1 VNGWRFQTWTAEHPL
16 PIGAVERAA
25 LGARVLAGEV
35 IGSGAVLASATRV
48 AGARRLGLEPADL
61 PRVLRVAVGSE
72 VKARMVIAR
81 TGRRFARA
89 VTAPHAG
96 RLVQM
101 TADGDLLV
109 APIVGRWTVR
119 STLDGTVTRS
129 DDSAVTVEGAA
140 WGLEGVAAYGPDAI
154 GELVLGVDSPRA
166 ELSPF
171 RLDVR
176 LSGRILIAGAKI
188 SAEALTRAHACG
200 LAGIVGGAIP
210 AAGLRVVYGD
220 GALASGGA
228 TREDRPT
235 VLSLLGFGS
244 AAPAREIFEPLVSLA
259 GSRATI
265 HTASARL
272 FAFGPADAADIARDA
287 PPIALAADY
296 ASVRTLTTSC
306 EPVGEIGLASE
317 HRVDALRC
325 GDDLFPVANVR
336 GYHAR

>member
-1 VNGWRFQTWTAEHPL
+1 MSGWRFDTWTAEHPL
-16 PIGAVERAA
+16 PIGTVERAA
-25 LGARVLAGEV
+25 LGARVLAGDV
-35 IGSGAVLASATRV
+35 IGSGAILASATRV
-48 AGARRLGLEPADL
+48 AGARRLGLDAADV
-61 PRVLRVAVGSE
+61 PRVLRVAIGTE
-72 VKARMVIAR
+72 VKGRAVIAR

-89 VTAPHAG
+89 VTAPHDG

-109 APIVGRWTVR
+109 APIVGRWAVR

-129 DDSAVTVEGAA
+129 DDAGVTIEGAA

-166 ELSPF
+166 DLSPF

-176 LSGRILIAGAKI
+176 LGGKILIAGAKV

-210 AAGLRVVYGD
+210 AAGLRMVYGD
-220 GALASGGA
+220 TVRASGGP
-228 TREDRPT
+228 TRDDRPT

-244 AAPAREIFEPLVSLA
+244 AAPSREIFEPLVSLA
-259 GSRATI
+259 GSRAAI

-272 FAFGPADAADIARDA
+272 FAFGPAEATDIARDA
-287 PPIALAADY
+287 PPVGLAADY
-296 ASVRTLTTSC
+296 ASVRSLTTSC
-306 EPVGEIGLASE
+306 EPVAEFTFASE
-317 HRVDALRC
+317 HRLAAVRC
-325 GDDLFPVANVR
+325 GDDVLPASNVR
-336 GYHAR
+336 NNEAR

>member
-1 VNGWRFQTWTAEHPL
+1 MNGWRFQSWTAEHPL
-16 PIGAVERAA
+16 PIGTIERAT

-48 AGARRLGLEPADL
+48 AGARRLGLDAGDL
-61 PRVLRVAVGSE
+61 PRVLRVAMGTE
-72 VKARMVIAR
+72 VIGRTVIAR

-89 VTAPHAG
+89 VTAPHDG

-101 TADGDLLV
+101 TSDGDLFI
-109 APIVGRWTVR
+109 APVVGRWVVR

-129 DDSAVTVEGAA
+129 DDAVVTVEGAA
-140 WGLEGVAAYGPDAI
+140 WGLEGVAAYGPDAT

-166 ELSPF
+166 DLSSF

-176 LSGRILIAGAKI
+176 LAGKILIAGGKV

-210 AAGLRVVYGD
+210 AAGLRMVYGD
-220 GALASGGA
+220 GARASGGP

-235 VLSLLGFGS
+235 VLSLLGFGN
-244 AAPAREIFEPLVSLA
+244 AAPPREIFEPLVSLA
-259 GSRATI
+259 GSRASI

-272 FAFGPADAADIARDA
+272 FAFGPADATDIARDA
-287 PPIALAADY
+287 PPVGLAADY
-296 ASVRTLTTSC
+296 ASVRALTTPC
-306 EPVGEIGLASE
+306 EPVADFGFASE
-317 HRVDALRC
+317 HHTAALRG
-325 GDDLFPVANVR
+325 GDDVFPAANVR
-336 GYHAR
+336 GRESR